1 MKTILLKLSGPMQAW
16 GTDSHFETRH
26 TDNRPSKS
34 GIIGLIA
41 ASLGYK
47 REQDNEIRGLNEL
60 DFALR
65 VDQIG
70 TSLRDYHTVHKYK
83 SNGAPDR
90 TYVTN
95 RHYIQDAVFVVG
107 ISHHD
112 DVLIE
117 KIAESIQKPYFQPF
131 MGRRSLPL
139 PADFYLGIVD
149 KPIVDALKAV
159 EWQASDWYRD
169 KEIDKL
175 TIYADARLI
184 NRASGRPRRDR
195 VTSFSRKE
203 RKFDLRMES
212 KFDITLS
219 RSTGTDSRKTD
230 DTPIGNG
237 QTEHDAFENLKE

>member
-139 PADFYLGIVD
+139 PADFYLGV
-149 KPIVDALKAV
+149 
-159 EWQASDWYRD
+159 
-169 KEIDKL
+169 DKL